1 LECKGG
7 GIVAYTKQTWIDDV
21 SPISKTRMDH
31 IEDGIVGAETY
42 CGLNSGT
49 FLEATELAAFGTY
62 TKSVALGASDYKF
75 AIAHF
80 NYDMSNSTMGGL
92 VIARNTIAS
101 ASSILSCY
109 MYGASMSRRTSDYLS
124 EDSDNHSCLSGS
136 SQIALEHM
144 YINGSNLEFKW
155 KNTIGSVSSLK
166 INVDWTVIR

>member
-1 LECKGG
+1 LDSKGG
-7 GIVAYTKQTWIDDV
+7 GIVAYTKQTWIDGV

-49 FLEATELAAFGTY
+49 FIETTELTAYGVY

-80 NYDMSNSTMGGL
+80 NYDTSNSTMGGL

-101 ASSILSCY
+101 ASSILSFY
-109 MYGASMSRRTSDYLS
+109 MYNASMSRRTGDYLS
-124 EDSDNHSCLSGS
+124 EDSDNHHCLSGS

-155 KNTIGSVSSLK
+155 KNLIESVSSLK